1 MKFKGYRRPDG
12 RFGVRNHVLVLPTVS
27 CADKVVY
34 ALKSALP
41 EVVAVPHPYGCTFDV
56 EELGRFCEVLVGFG
70 AHPNVRAVVLVSL
83 GCETTP
89 VQEVYEK
96 IRASGKPVE
105 VVEIQ
110 KEGGVREALDRA
122 LEGARR
128 FLYEAE
134 DDLREDVPL
143 SELTVALE
151 CGGSDAYSGISAN
164 PAVGEFSDM
173 LVAEGGTVILSETS
187 ELVGAEHVLAG
198 RAASPDVRKA
208 LLEVVRRAERELA
221 LSSPDADGLYLAPG
235 NVEGGLT
242 TIEEKSLGCAYKAGS
257 SRIIEV
263 VEYGRRPSGRGGVV
277 VMDTPGYD
285 VASITGMVAG
295 GAQVVVF
302 TTGRGTPTGC
312 PIAPVVKV
320 CSNTPTFLRLSEDMD
335 INAGTVVDGKKSIR
349 EVGERI
355 FREVLRVASGG
366 RTKSEDWPYQE
377 FAVARTSFVEKRV
390 LCGANPSEELFGA

>member
-34 ALKSALP
+34 ALKSVLP

-89 VQEVYEK
+89 VQEVYER

-105 VVEIQ
+105 VVEVQ
-110 KEGGVREALDRA
+110 KEGGVREALEGA
-122 LEGARR
+122 LKHARR
-128 FLYEAE
+128 FLHEAE
-134 DDLREDVPL
+134 ADVREEAPL

-164 PAVGEFSDM
+164 PALGEFSDM

-187 ELVGAEHVLAG
+187 ELVGAEHVLAR

-221 LSSPDADGLYLAPG
+221 LSSPDGLYLAPG

-263 VEYGRRPSGRGGVV
+263 VEYARRPSKKGGVV

-335 INAGTVVDGKKSIR
+335 INAGTVVDGKESIR

-377 FAVARTSFVEKRV
+377 FAVARTSLVEKGV
-390 LCGANPSEELFGA
+390 LCGAIGA

>member
-1 MKFKGYRRPDG
+1 
-12 RFGVRNHVLVLPTVS
+12 
-27 CADKVVY
+27 
-34 ALKSALP
+34 
-41 EVVAVPHPYGCTFDV
+41 
-56 EELGRFCEVLVGFG
+56 
-70 AHPNVRAVVLVSL
+70 
-83 GCETTP
+83 
-89 VQEVYEK
+89 
-96 IRASGKPVE
+96 
-105 VVEIQ
+105 
-110 KEGGVREALDRA
+110 
-122 LEGARR
+122 
-128 FLYEAE
+128 
-134 DDLREDVPL
+134 
-143 SELTVALE
+143 
-151 CGGSDAYSGISAN
+151 
-164 PAVGEFSDM
+164 M

-187 ELVGAEHVLAG
+187 ELVGAEHVLAR
-198 RAASPDVRKA
+198 RATSPDVRKA

-221 LSSPDADGLYLAPG
+221 LSSPDGLYLAPG

-263 VEYGRRPSGRGGVV
+263 VEYARRPSKKGGVV

-295 GAQVVVF
+295 GAQVVAF

-335 INAGTVVDGKKSIR
+335 VNAGTVVDGKESIR

-377 FAVARTSFVEKRV
+377 FAVARTSLVEKGV
-390 LCGANPSEELFGA
+390 LCGAIGA